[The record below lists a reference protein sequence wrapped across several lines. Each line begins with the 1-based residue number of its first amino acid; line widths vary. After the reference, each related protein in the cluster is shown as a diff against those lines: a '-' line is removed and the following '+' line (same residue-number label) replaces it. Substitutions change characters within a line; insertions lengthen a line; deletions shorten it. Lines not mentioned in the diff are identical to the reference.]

1 VLLGFVNLIYLS
13 HLAKRL
19 KSWKLQNVNAR
30 NVGWRNEYGH
40 GHGLIDF
47 FWVRVLVQNEQ
58 SDTCLIFKVR
68 CNLHGRIVE
77 SMPCLER
84 LCVKTSL
91 QNG

>member
-1 VLLGFVNLIYLS
+1 VSARSFEVLRS
-13 HLAKRL
+13 
-19 KSWKLQNVNAR
+19 
-30 NVGWRNEYGH
+30 
-40 GHGLIDF
+40 D
-47 FWVRVLVQNEQ
+47 QNEQ

-68 CNLHGRIVE
+68 CNLHGGIVE